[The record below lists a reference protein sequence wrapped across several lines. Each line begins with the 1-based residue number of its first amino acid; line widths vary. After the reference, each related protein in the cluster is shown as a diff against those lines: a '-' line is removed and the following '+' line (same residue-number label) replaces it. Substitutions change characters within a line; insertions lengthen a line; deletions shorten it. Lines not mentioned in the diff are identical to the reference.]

1 MQTLQLQDKKKS
13 DKMPLSAGSINYSK
27 ISFPYFLYEVFAIA
41 VMRVDGVFEP
51 GQHMERWA
59 QRLQRHPKTCTKS
72 ARYHL
77 KTTIALAKIAWHMYK
92 QDERYEEWLFM
103 AYNEAMA
110 GYHIKNLKRYIGA
123 IPEYFGKFKSLSI
136 AESIIHYQKDGKE
149 FLCEPSGIMSF
160 KRGRHPK
167 GMICDDILRDP
178 SVKLDISQLKK
189 IETIF
194 LEEIMSMPKEELHVF
209 GTPQDPE
216 DLFFKLSNIKEFH
229 FEEARALKNEIR
241 KETLW
246 PEVWSWDKC
255 IAHREAIG
263 VKAFNKEFM
272 CSPAR
277 SEEGYFEDQE
287 IRDIINPHLH
297 ELSIYKKRKLN
308 EYSYAG
314 LDLGKKR
321 HPSHLSVFGTDRKGR
336 LVQLASIWM
345 DQWDYTRQ
353 LELCRTAIENLG
365 IRTLYYDDTRA
376 EFEGFREVGDLP
388 GEMRG
393 IVFTQK
399 SKQEMALEFEKRVRA
414 KSMIL
419 LPDERQRR
427 QILNVDNDLQSV
439 ASHEGHGDAFY
450 SNALAVKAA
459 GGPKANIRFI

>member
-1 MQTLQLQDKKKS
+1 MSEETSESQDLT
-13 DKMPLSAGSINYSK
+13 DFSK
-27 ISFPYFLYEVFAIA
+27 NSFPHFLYGIFAVA
-41 VMRVDGVFEP
+41 VERVDGLFET
-51 GQHMERWA
+51 GAHIHRWA
-59 QRLQRHPKTCTKS
+59 YRMQKYPKTCTKS

-77 KTTIALAKIAWHMYK
+77 KTTIALAYIAWRMYK

-110 GYHIKNLKRYIGA
+110 GYHIKNLKRYISA
-123 IPEYFGKFKSLSI
+123 IPEYFGQFKSLSI
-136 AESIIHYQKDGKE
+136 ADSIIHYEKDGKE

-216 DLFFKLSNIKEFH
+216 DLFWKLQNISEFNY
-229 FEEARALKNEIR
+229 EEARAIKDELKHI
-241 KETLW
+241 TLW
-246 PEVWSWDKC
+246 PEVWGWDKC
-255 IAHREAIG
+255 VAHRDAIG
-263 VKAFNKEFM
+263 PKAFNKEFQ
-272 CSPAR
+272 CSPVR

-297 ELSIYKKRKLN
+297 ELGVYKKRTLH

-336 LVQLASIWM
+336 LIQLASIWM

-353 LELCRTAIENLG
+353 LELCRMAIENLG

-399 SKQEMALEFEKRVRA
+399 SKQEMALEFEKRVRT